1 MAPPSSP
8 SKSFLKKAMK
18 EERLEEV
25 RRSFKAIRISSPSRT
40 ICCSIR
46 GTIVEALHNP
56 TAEACIMFEFITDM
70 FIGSM
75 PLVPTDK
82 LFESPSGLIFEC
94 QGIARAVLIEIDKI
108 KVQLDFHI
116 YPILDFDLLIGYPLE
131 KFLQEKSSQGS
142 LNNEFGKT
150 TFTTHISCPEI
161 PMAKHHLD
169 LDPPEEVKFVSPFI
183 SPRPAFHPCETERP
197 LSPSLEFKP
206 CPFGHQNV
214 VLDSDRESTPILHDA
229 SFEKGNLCH
238 LDIPEAS
245 TLEPDE
251 KNSANEHE
259 NFSFKFPQ
267 ESCSHKV
274 SPESILAR
282 TTCSHKDH
290 NHLFGPL

>member
-1 MAPPSSP
+1 
-8 SKSFLKKAMK
+8 MK
-18 EERLEEV
+18 EERSEAV

-238 LDIPEAS
+238 QNISEAS

-251 KNSANEHE
+251 KDSGNEHE
-259 NFSFKFPQ
+259 NFSFEFPQ

-274 SPESILAR
+274 SPKFILPR